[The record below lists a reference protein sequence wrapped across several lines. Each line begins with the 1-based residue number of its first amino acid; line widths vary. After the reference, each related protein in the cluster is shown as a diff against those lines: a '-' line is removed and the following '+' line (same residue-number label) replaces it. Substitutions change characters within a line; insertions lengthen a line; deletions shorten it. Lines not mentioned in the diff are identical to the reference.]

1 MANHPSAIKR
11 NRQSEKKKLHNKYYA
26 KTVRNAINKLR
37 ETTDKKS
44 ADELYPKVV
53 SKIDKLAGKSHI
65 HKNKAANLKS
75 KLAKHISGL

>member
-1 MANHPSAIKR
+1 M
-11 NRQSEKKKLHNKYYA
+11 HNKYYA
-26 KTVRNAINKLR
+26 KTMRNAIKELR

-44 ADELYPKVV
+44 ADKLYTEVV
-53 SKIDKLAGKSHI
+53 SKIDKLAGKNHI